1 MNILSNFRRKIE
13 ITKEFLGTKFSKSLL
28 LVSTAKEINMLCSK
42 FIKMFRRSIKI
53 KTMSLIEKEYNNVMK
68 KLLTKAY
75 ICTYAFKLLKVFME
89 ILIYLKYLCKA
100 SSKSG
105 FILF

>member
-1 MNILSNFRRKIE
+1 
-13 ITKEFLGTKFSKSLL
+13 
-28 LVSTAKEINMLCSK
+28 
-42 FIKMFRRSIKI
+42 
-53 KTMSLIEKEYNNVMK
+53 MSLIEKEYNNVMK

-105 FILF
+105 FILFQLFCIICSAPTIMQKYQKVTGFKNQSILMTTDN